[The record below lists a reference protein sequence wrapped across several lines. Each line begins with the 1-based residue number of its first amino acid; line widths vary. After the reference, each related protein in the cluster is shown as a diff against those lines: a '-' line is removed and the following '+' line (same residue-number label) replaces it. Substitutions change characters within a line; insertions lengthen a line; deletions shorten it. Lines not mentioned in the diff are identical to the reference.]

1 MRKAPLY
8 TLLLLFFAVGL
19 QNTMAQKNHKAQIQV
34 INNTGT
40 PIYNVT
46 VFHKYSDIFKDK
58 MTWPG
63 ALNAGA
69 STPANFNVRY
79 QTGFGRTGADWWLV
93 TWTEVKDANSVVQY
107 YTAPKNFRAVID
119 FYEKVG
125 KVGIPIATNVLGV
138 ASVAAG
144 PAVGL
149 AIAGGSIIA
158 NEIAARTFN
167 NESTVGYKKHE
178 LKDEDKKK
186 VTTITI
192 GKKRNVTFRSKS
204 GDSKT
209 GSESNTM
216 KFKKN

>member
-1 MRKAPLY
+1 MRKITTYA
-8 TLLLLFFAVGL
+8 LFVCFLVLGSQSLFA
-19 QNTMAQKNHKAQIQV
+19 QTNHKAKIQV
-34 INNTGT
+34 INKTGN

-63 ALNAGA
+63 GLNAGA
-69 STPANFNVRY
+69 STPATFTVRY

-93 TWTEVKDANSVVQY
+93 TWTEVNDENSVNQY
-107 YTAPKNFRAVID
+107 TTAPQNFRAVID

-125 KVGIPIATNVLGV
+125 KVGIPIATSVLGV

-149 AIAGGSIIA
+149 AVAGGSIIA

-167 NESTVGYKKHE
+167 NESTVGFKKHE
-178 LKDEDKKK
+178 FKKEDKNK

-192 GKKRNVTFRSKS
+192 GKKRNVTFKSKS
-204 GDSKT
+204 GTSKT
-209 GSESNTM
+209 GSEKKVM
-216 KFKKN
+216 KFKKT

>member
-1 MRKAPLY
+1 MRKITTYA
-8 TLLLLFFAVGL
+8 LFVCFLVLGSQSLFA
-19 QNTMAQKNHKAQIQV
+19 QTNHKAKIQV
-34 INNTGT
+34 INKTGN

-63 ALNAGA
+63 ALNSGT
-69 STPANFNVRY
+69 STPANFTVRY

-93 TWTEVKDANSVVQY
+93 TWTEVNDENSVIQY
-107 YTAPKNFRAVID
+107 TTAPKNFRAVID

-125 KVGIPIATNVLGV
+125 KVGIPIATSVLGV

-149 AIAGGSIIA
+149 AVAGGSIIA

-178 LKDEDKKK
+178 FKKEDKNK

-192 GKKRNVTFRSKS
+192 GKKRNVTFKSKS
-204 GDSKT
+204 GTSKT
-209 GSESNTM
+209 GSEKKVM
-216 KFKKN
+216 KFKKT

>member
-1 MRKAPLY
+1 MRKVNTY
-8 TLLLLFFAVGL
+8 SLLLLFFVLGT
-19 QNTMAQKNHKAQIQV
+19 QNIYAQTNHKAKVQV
-34 INNTGT
+34 INNSGNA
-40 PIYNVT
+40 IYNVT
-46 VFHKYSDIFKDK
+46 IFHKYSDIFKDK
-58 MTWPG
+58 KTWPG

-69 STPANFNVRY
+69 KTAADFSVRY

-93 TWTEVKDANSVVQY
+93 TWTEAKDENSVTQY
-107 YTAPKNFRAVID
+107 TTAPKNFRAVID

-125 KVGIPIATNVLGV
+125 KVGIPIATSVLGV

-149 AIAGGSIIA
+149 AVAGGSIIA
-158 NEIAARTFN
+158 NEIADRTFN

-178 LKDEDKKK
+178 FKSEDKNK

-192 GKKRNVTFRSKS
+192 GKKRNVTFKS
-204 GDSKT
+204 PSGTSKT
-209 GSESNTM
+209 GSEKQVM